1 MNTNEN
7 HANTVTLPEE
17 MMLVEFYLGKELFGI
32 PVKNVNEII
41 MPTQVTPVPR
51 SKPYI
56 EGITDIRGEVLPVID
71 LAMFLSIPVQENS
84 EQDRFIVTG
93 INEQRAIFHVSG
105 VEQILSVTKIEKPN
119 DLSNRNQFVSG
130 VIRNQEQIILLLD
143 FEKMFSRIIA
153 LNEPEM

>member
-1 MNTNEN
+1 MKTNEN
-7 HANTVTLPEE
+7 HQNTVTLPEE

-84 EQDRFIVTG
+84 EQDRFIVTE
-93 INEQRAIFHVSG
+93 ISEQRAIFHVSG

-130 VIRNQEQIILLLD
+130 VIRNQEQIVLLLD
-143 FEKMFSRIIA
+143 FEKMFNEIIA

>member
-1 MNTNEN
+1 MKTNEN
-7 HANTVTLPEE
+7 YQNTVTLPEE
-17 MMLVEFYLGKELFGI
+17 MMLVEFYLGKEFFGI

-84 EQDRFIVTG
+84 EQDRFIVTE
-93 INEQRAIFHVSG
+93 ISEQRAIFHVSG

-130 VIRNQEQIILLLD
+130 VIRNQEQIVLLLD
-143 FEKMFSRIIA
+143 FEKMFNEIIA

>member
-1 MNTNEN
+1 MKTNEN
-7 HANTVTLPEE
+7 HRNTVTLPEE
-17 MMLVEFYLGKELFGI
+17 MMLVEFYLGKEFFGI

-84 EQDRFIVTG
+84 EQNRFIVTE
-93 INEQRAIFHVSG
+93 ISEQRAIFHVSG

-130 VIRNQEQIILLLD
+130 VIRNQEQIVLLLD
-143 FEKMFSRIIA
+143 FEKMFSEIIA

>member
-1 MNTNEN
+1 MKTNEN
-7 HANTVTLPEE
+7 HQNTVTLPEE

-84 EQDRFIVTG
+84 EQDRFIVTE
-93 INEQRAIFHVSG
+93 ISEQRAIFHVSG

-119 DLSNRNQFVSG
+119 DLSIRNQFVSG
-130 VIRNQEQIILLLD
+130 VIRNQEQIVLLLD
-143 FEKMFSRIIA
+143 FEKMFNEIIA

>member
-1 MNTNEN
+1 MKTNEK

-17 MMLVEFYLGKELFGI
+17 IMLVEFYLGKELFCI

-84 EQDRFIVTG
+84 EQDRFIVTE

-130 VIRNQEQIILLLD
+130 VIRNQEQIVLLLD
-143 FEKMFSRIIA
+143 FEKMFSEIIA
-153 LNEPEM
+153 LNEP

>member
-1 MNTNEN
+1 MKTNEN
-7 HANTVTLPEE
+7 HQNTVTLPEE
-17 MMLVEFYLGKELFGI
+17 MMLVEFYLGKEFFGI

-84 EQDRFIVTG
+84 EQDRFIVTE
-93 INEQRAIFHVSG
+93 ISEQRAIFHVSG

-143 FEKMFSRIIA
+143 FEKMFSEIIA

>member
-1 MNTNEN
+1 MKTNEN
-7 HANTVTLPEE
+7 HQNTVTLPEE

-143 FEKMFSRIIA
+143 FEKMFSEIIA

>member
-1 MNTNEN
+1 MKTNEN
-7 HANTVTLPEE
+7 HQNTVTLPEE
-17 MMLVEFYLGKELFGI
+17 MMLVEFYLGKEFFGI

-84 EQDRFIVTG
+84 EQDRFIVTE
-93 INEQRAIFHVSG
+93 ISEQRAIFHVSG
-105 VEQILSVTKIEKPN
+105 VEQILSVTKFEKPN

-130 VIRNQEQIILLLD
+130 VIRNQEQIVLLLD
-143 FEKMFSRIIA
+143 FEKMFNEIIA

>member
-1 MNTNEN
+1 MKTNEN
-7 HANTVTLPEE
+7 HQNTVTLPEE
-17 MMLVEFYLGKELFGI
+17 MMLVEFYLGKEFFGI

-71 LAMFLSIPVQENS
+71 LSMFLSIPVQENS
-84 EQDRFIVTG
+84 EQDRFIVTE
-93 INEQRAIFHVSG
+93 ISEQRAIFHVSG

-130 VIRNQEQIILLLD
+130 VIRNQEQIVLLLD
-143 FEKMFSRIIA
+143 FEKMFNEIIA

>member
-17 MMLVEFYLGKELFGI
+17 MMLVEFYLGKEFFGI

-84 EQDRFIVTG
+84 EQDRFIVTE
-93 INEQRAIFHVSG
+93 ISEQRAIFHVSG

-130 VIRNQEQIILLLD
+130 VIRNQEQIVLLLD
-143 FEKMFSRIIA
+143 FEKMFNEIIA

>member
-84 EQDRFIVTG
+84 EQDRFIVTE
-93 INEQRAIFHVSG
+93 ISEQRAIFHVSG

-143 FEKMFSRIIA
+143 FEKMFSEIIA

>member
-32 PVKNVNEII
+32 PVKIVNEII

-84 EQDRFIVTG
+84 EQDRFIVTE
-93 INEQRAIFHVSG
+93 ISEQRAIFHVSG

-143 FEKMFSRIIA
+143 FEKMFSEIIA

>member
-1 MNTNEN
+1 MKTNEN
-7 HANTVTLPEE
+7 HQNTVTLPEE
-17 MMLVEFYLGKELFGI
+17 MMLVEFYLGKEFFGI

-84 EQDRFIVTG
+84 EQNRFIVTE
-93 INEQRAIFHVSG
+93 ISEQRAIFHVSG

-130 VIRNQEQIILLLD
+130 VIRNQEQIVLLLD
-143 FEKMFSRIIA
+143 FEKMFSEIIA

>member
-1 MNTNEN
+1 MKTNEN
-7 HANTVTLPEE
+7 HQNTVTLPEE
-17 MMLVEFYLGKELFGI
+17 MMLVEFYLGKEFFGI

-84 EQDRFIVTG
+84 EQDRFIVTE
-93 INEQRAIFHVSG
+93 ISEQRAIFHVSG

-130 VIRNQEQIILLLD
+130 VIRNQEQIVLLLD
-143 FEKMFSRIIA
+143 FEKMFNEIIA

>member
-1 MNTNEN
+1 MKTNEK

-17 MMLVEFYLGKELFGI
+17 MMLVEFYLGKELFCI

-84 EQDRFIVTG
+84 EQDRFIVTE

-130 VIRNQEQIILLLD
+130 VIRNQEQIVLLLD
-143 FEKMFSRIIA
+143 FEKMFSEIIA
-153 LNEPEM
+153 LNEP

>member
-93 INEQRAIFHVSG
+93 ISEQRAIFRLLYPV
-105 VEQILSVTKIEKPN
+105 
-119 DLSNRNQFVSG
+119 DLSS
-130 VIRNQEQIILLLD
+130 LT
-143 FEKMFSRIIA
+143 K
-153 LNEPEM
+153 

>member
-1 MNTNEN
+1 MKTNEN
-7 HANTVTLPEE
+7 HQNTVTLPEE

-51 SKPYI
+51 SKPYM

-84 EQDRFIVTG
+84 EQDRFIVTE
-93 INEQRAIFHVSG
+93 ISEQRAIFHVSG

-119 DLSNRNQFVSG
+119 DLSIRNQFVSG
-130 VIRNQEQIILLLD
+130 VIRNQEQIVLLLD
-143 FEKMFSRIIA
+143 FEKMFNEIIA

>member
-1 MNTNEN
+1 MKTNEN
-7 HANTVTLPEE
+7 HQNTVTLPEE

-84 EQDRFIVTG
+84 EQDRFIVTE
-93 INEQRAIFHVSG
+93 ISEQRAIFHVSG

-143 FEKMFSRIIA
+143 FEKMFSEIIA

>member
-130 VIRNQEQIILLLD
+130 VIRNQEQIVLLLD
-143 FEKMFSRIIA
+143 FEKMFSEIIA

>member
-143 FEKMFSRIIA
+143 FEKMFSEIIA

>member
-56 EGITDIRGEVLPVID
+56 EGITDIRGKVLPVID

-93 INEQRAIFHVSG
+93 ISEQRAIFHVSG

-143 FEKMFSRIIA
+143 FEKMFSEIIA

>member
-1 MNTNEN
+1 MKTNEK
-7 HANTVTLPEE
+7 HANTVTLAEE
-17 MMLVEFYLGKELFGI
+17 MMLVEFYLGKELFCI

-51 SKPYI
+51 SKQYI

-71 LAMFLSIPVQENS
+71 LAMFLSIPVQENR
-84 EQDRFIVTG
+84 EQDRFIVTE
-93 INEQRAIFHVSG
+93 INDQRAIFHVSG

-130 VIRNQEQIILLLD
+130 VIRNQEQIVLLLD
-143 FEKMFSRIIA
+143 FEKMFSEIIA
-153 LNEPEM
+153 LNEL

>member
-1 MNTNEN
+1 MKTNEN
-7 HANTVTLPEE
+7 HQNTVTLPEE
-17 MMLVEFYLGKELFGI
+17 MMLVEFYLGKEFFGI

-84 EQDRFIVTG
+84 EQNRFIVTE
-93 INEQRAIFHVSG
+93 ISEQRAIFHVSG

-130 VIRNQEQIILLLD
+130 VIRNQEQIVLLLD
-143 FEKMFSRIIA
+143 FEKMFSEIIA
-153 LNEPEM
+153 LNESEM

>member
-93 INEQRAIFHVSG
+93 ISEQRAIFHVSS

-143 FEKMFSRIIA
+143 FEKMFSEIIA

>member
-7 HANTVTLPEE
+7 HQNTVTLPEE

-84 EQDRFIVTG
+84 EQDRFIVTE
-93 INEQRAIFHVSG
+93 ISEQRAIFHVSG

-130 VIRNQEQIILLLD
+130 VIRNQEQIVLLLD
-143 FEKMFSRIIA
+143 FEKMFNEIIA

>member
-1 MNTNEN
+1 MKTNEN
-7 HANTVTLPEE
+7 HQNTVTLPEE

-84 EQDRFIVTG
+84 EQDRFIVTE
-93 INEQRAIFHVSG
+93 ISEQRAIFHVSG

-119 DLSNRNQFVSG
+119 DLSNRNQFVRG
-130 VIRNQEQIILLLD
+130 VIRNQEQIVLLLD
-143 FEKMFSRIIA
+143 FEKMFNEIIA